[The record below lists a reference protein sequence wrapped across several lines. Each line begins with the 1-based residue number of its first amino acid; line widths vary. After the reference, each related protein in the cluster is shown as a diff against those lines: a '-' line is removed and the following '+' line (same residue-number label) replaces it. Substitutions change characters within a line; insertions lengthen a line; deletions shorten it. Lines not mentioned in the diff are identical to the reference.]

1 MAYLQYGFF
10 CVSSKHLGLTCIRT
24 PFQSYKTSFK
34 MGLDYVLK
42 GPSDYLQKVKRHCGV
57 TQKNPFSWFEIVGL
71 VLRIFVQPFF
81 HFKTKASSLLFL
93 LEGSMLLRL
102 FF

>member
-1 MAYLQYGFF
+1 
-10 CVSSKHLGLTCIRT
+10 
-24 PFQSYKTSFK
+24 

-81 HFKTKASSLLFL
+81 HFKTKALSLLFL
-93 LEGSMLLRL
+93 LEGFMLFRG